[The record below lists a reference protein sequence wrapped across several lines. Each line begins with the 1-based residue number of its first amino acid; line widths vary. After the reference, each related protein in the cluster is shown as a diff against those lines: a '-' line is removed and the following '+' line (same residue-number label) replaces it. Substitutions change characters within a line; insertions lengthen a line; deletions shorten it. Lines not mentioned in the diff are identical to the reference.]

1 MAFPLLFLGA
11 GLVLVQPCA
20 GAPVVFSNT
29 GSLGAARYDHTAT
42 LLPSGK
48 VLVAGGVG
56 SSGNELASAELY
68 DPASGTWTA
77 TGSLGGA
84 RFYHTATLLP
94 NGKVLVAGGRGTSA
108 SAELYDP
115 ASGTWTGTGSLTTAR
130 ELHTATL
137 LPNGKVLVA
146 GGNDNNGVPLASAEL
161 YDPANR
167 TWKATGSLA
176 TARNGHAATLLPNGK
191 VLVAGGFNG
200 GTLTSAELY
209 DPASGING
217 SWTATGSLGHA
228 RANHTATLLPN
239 GKVLVAGGADNS
251 FNALAS
257 AELFDPA
264 SGTNGTWTTTGSL
277 GAARIQHTATLLPNG
292 TVLVTGGYN
301 SSAALASAELYD
313 QTNQTWTATG
323 SLGQA
328 RDNHTATLLPNGKV
342 LVAGGINGPSLAS
355 AELYDPASG
364 SWTGTGSLAT
374 ARQVHTATLLPNGK
388 VLVAGGA
395 GSSTG
400 SPLASAELY
409 DPASGTWTATGSLG
423 GARFYH
429 TATLLPNGKVL
440 VAGGNNNTNALA
452 SAELYD
458 PASGTW
464 TATGPL
470 ATSRFEHTATLLPNG
485 KVLVAGGFNSSGS
498 SLASAELYDP
508 ASGSWTAT
516 GSLGAARRNHTATLL
531 PNGKVL
537 AAGGLSGGSPLAS
550 AELYDPASGTW
561 TATGSLGAARYLHT
575 ATLLPNGNVLVA
587 GGFGNSALP
596 SAELYDPASGTWTAT
611 GNLASARYDHT
622 AALLPSGKVLVA
634 GGQGSSSLLVSVELY
649 DPASGS
655 WTATGS
661 LATARQIHTAT
672 LLPNG
677 KVLVAGGLN
686 TTSST
691 LASAELYD
699 VGLGFSG
706 AWQPQI
712 ATAPSTLQSG
722 TRLILTGSLFKG
734 ISQASGGNFQDSSSN
749 YPIVQLRS
757 LESSQ
762 VVFLLVDPTVGWSN
776 TAFTSL
782 PVSGFP
788 FGPSLVTV
796 FTNGIPSAAKYL
808 VFGQPKISVEQP
820 IDTPLVNNTSTVDFG
835 NVMIGSSL
843 TLGFAIRNNG
853 SVDLT
858 GIAITVGG
866 TNSSDFPLDTFRTSS
881 TLAPGANTTFNIA
894 FQPKAPPGSRS
905 AALHITS
912 NDATN
917 SPFNIALT
925 GASVKANPTINT
937 TASPATTAGGTISD
951 SATLSNGNNPTGT
964 ITFTVYG
971 PDNASCVGTAAFTS
985 ITPVSDNGPYS
996 SDSFIPTS
1004 LGTYRF
1010 VASYSGDAN
1019 NNAVAGACGDPGES
1033 VVVNPTPTPTPTPT
1047 ATPTPTPTPT
1057 ATPTPTPSTLLNIS
1071 TRMRVLTGDQVLI
1084 GGFIIT
1090 GTDPKTVIIRG
1101 IGPSLSGVGVALSDP
1116 TLELH
1121 QGSTVTTND
1130 NWKINDQTGQSQ
1142 EAAIRATTIPPP
1154 NDLESAVIATLAPG
1168 NYTAILAGKNGGT
1181 GVGLVEVYDLAQ
1193 AANSKL
1199 ANISTRGFV
1208 DTGNNVMIGGL
1219 IVGGG
1224 SGGGAAKV
1232 IVRALGPS
1240 LSGAGVAG
1248 VLADPTLELHDGS
1261 GTTLATND
1269 NWKINDQTGQSQEAD
1284 IRATTIPPSN
1294 DLESAIVATL
1304 SPGNYT
1310 AIVRGKNNTT
1320 GVGLVEVYNLQ

>member
-485 KVLVAGGFNSSGS
+485 KVL
-498 SLASAELYDP
+498 
-508 ASGSWTAT
+508 
-516 GSLGAARRNHTATLL
+516 
-531 PNGKVL
+531 

-561 TATGSLGAARYLHT
+561 TATGSLGAARYL
-575 ATLLPNGNVLVA
+575 
-587 GGFGNSALP
+587 
-596 SAELYDPASGTWTAT
+596 
-611 GNLASARYDHT
+611 HT